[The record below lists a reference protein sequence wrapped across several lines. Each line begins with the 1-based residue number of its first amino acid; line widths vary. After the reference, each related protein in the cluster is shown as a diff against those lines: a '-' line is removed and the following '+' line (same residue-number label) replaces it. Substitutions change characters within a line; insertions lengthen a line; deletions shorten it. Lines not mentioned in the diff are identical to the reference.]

1 MFRTNDLE
9 QLMQKVDEAGFGTIS
24 LPPEVCLSLLAR
36 LKDLEQ
42 QGLLKSATITKSTDT
57 SNNDQAKTIRNDYTY
72 WLEKDHHPTEK
83 NLLEG
88 LDQLLLALKNY
99 FRISLSHLE
108 CHFALYP
115 KGHFYK
121 RHIDQTAE
129 NNKRFFS
136 FVIYLNQNWNESL
149 GGKLVVFE
157 GEQKIFEMLPHF
169 GQMIVF
175 RSDIPHEVEPSLSE
189 RRSIAGWFRV

>member
-9 QLMQKVDEAGFGTIS
+9 QLMQKVDTAGWGTIS
-24 LPPEVCLSLLAR
+24 LSPELCLSLLAR
-36 LKDLEQ
+36 LKDLEL
-42 QGLLKSATITKSTDT
+42 QGLLKSAQITKNAD
-57 SNNDQAKTIRNDYTY
+57 KLIRNDFTY

-83 NLLEG
+83 NLLDS
-88 LDQLLLALKNY
+88 LDELLQALKIY

-121 RHIDQTAE
+121 KHIDQTVQ

-136 FVIYLNQNWNESL
+136 FVIYLNSNWSESL
-149 GGKLVVFE
+149 GGKLVGFQDD
-157 GEQKIFEMLPHF
+157 QKIFEIIPHF

-175 RSDIPHEVEPSLSE
+175 RSDIPHEVEPSFDE

>member
-42 QGLLKSATITKSTDT
+42 QGLLKSATITQET
-57 SNNDQAKTIRNDYTY
+57 SQAKTIRNDFTY
-72 WLEKDHHPTEK
+72 WLEKEHHPAEK
-83 NLLEG
+83 NLLED

-121 RHIDQTAE
+121 KHIDQTAE

-136 FVIYLNQNWNESL
+136 FVIYLNQFLNEY
-149 GGKLVVFE
+149 LV
-157 GEQKIFEMLPHF
+157 G
-169 GQMIVF
+169 
-175 RSDIPHEVEPSLSE
+175 
-189 RRSIAGWFRV
+189 

>member
-24 LPPEVCLSLLAR
+24 LPPEVCKTLLAR
-36 LKDLEQ
+36 FKDVEQ
-42 QGLLKSATITKSTDT
+42 EGLLKSATITQS
-57 SNNDQAKTIRNDYTY
+57 NDQSKTIRNDFTY
-72 WLEKDHHPTEK
+72 WLEKEHHPTEK
-83 NLLEG
+83 NLLDG
-88 LDQLLLALKNY
+88 LDQLLLSLKNY

-121 RHIDQTAE
+121 KHVDQTAE

-136 FVIYLNQNWNESL
+136 FVIYLNQNWDESL
-149 GGKLVVFE
+149 GGKLVGFADD
-157 GEQKIFEMLPHF
+157 QKIFEVIPHF

-175 RSDIPHEVEPSLSE
+175 RSDIPHEVEPSFSE

>member
-24 LPPEVCLSLLAR
+24 LSPEVCLSLLAR

-42 QGLLKSATITKSTDT
+42 QGLLKAATITQE
-57 SNNDQAKTIRNDYTY
+57 NDQAKTIRNDFTY

-83 NLLEG
+83 SLLED
-88 LDQLLLALKNY
+88 LEQLLLSLKNY

-121 RHIDQTAE
+121 KHIDQTAE

-136 FVIYLNQNWNESL
+136 FVIYLNQSWDESL
-149 GGKLVVFE
+149 GGKLVGFE
-157 GEQKIFEMLPHF
+157 NDKKIFELTPHF

-175 RSDIPHEVEPSLSE
+175 RSDIPHEVEPSMSS

>member
-24 LPPEVCLSLLAR
+24 LSPEVCSCLLAR

-42 QGLLKSATITKSTDT
+42 QGLLKSATITQDS
-57 SNNDQAKTIRNDYTY
+57 DQAKTIRNDFTY

-83 NLLEG
+83 SLLEG

-115 KGHFYK
+115 QGHFYK
-121 RHIDQTAE
+121 KHIDQTAE

-149 GGKLVVFE
+149 GGKLVGFE
-157 GEQKIFEMLPHF
+157 GEQKIFEVLPHF